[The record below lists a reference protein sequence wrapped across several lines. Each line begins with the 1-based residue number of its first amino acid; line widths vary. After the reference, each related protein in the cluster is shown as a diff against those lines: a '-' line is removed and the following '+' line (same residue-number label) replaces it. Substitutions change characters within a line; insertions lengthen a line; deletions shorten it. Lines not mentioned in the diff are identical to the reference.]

1 MTRHSLG
8 YLLSERAKA
17 QKQFVVPPVIQQ
29 ETSQQQEASD
39 QDLLTNDNNQQA
51 IAAGSD
57 GAVVNR
63 DATPED
69 TDQVSALQHEA
80 HPTQQ

>member
-17 QKQFVVPPVIQQ
+17 QKQFVVPPVISQ
-29 ETSQQQEASD
+29 ESVQQQEATEHN
-39 QDLLTNDNNQQA
+39 LLTNDKNQQA
-51 IAAGSD
+51 HEAGSD

-63 DATPED
+63 DATPEA
-69 TDQVSALQHEA
+69 TDQVSATHHEA

>member
-17 QKQFVVPPVIQQ
+17 QKQFVPSVAPQQ
-29 ETSQQQEASD
+29 NDVASE
-39 QDLLTNDNNQQA
+39 QYLLTNNKQEIIEA
-51 IAAGSD
+51 IPD
-57 GAVVNR
+57 GVVNR
-63 DATPED
+63 DATPDNSEQVD
-69 TDQVSALQHEA
+69 TLQHGE